1 MTQMPGN
8 AQNLGRTQA
17 IIGLYALQPPTYVV
31 AAQVQA
37 TRGKNNRTPITN
49 PLQRTPIINPVLFV
63 CTHYKSI
70 ELRGSMLLLH
80 I

>member
-8 AQNLGRTQA
+8 AHNLGHTQA

-37 TRGKNNRTPITN
+37 EQQNTNN
-49 PLQRTPIINPVLFV
+49 
-63 CTHYKSI
+63 
-70 ELRGSMLLLH
+70 
-80 I
+80 